1 MPQLRPS
8 TAKKANKSKRKKK
21 NELQIYATTWMT
33 LKGIVLSKNKVHP
46 KGDKFWVF
54 IGRADAEAET
64 LVLWPPHAK
73 S

>member
-46 KGDKFWVF
+46 KRLK
-54 IGRADAEAET
+54 
-64 LVLWPPHAK
+64 AK
-73 S
+73 GEGGSRG